1 MDIQKII
8 DTLHPLE
15 RKALPLLLKYYSLK
29 EIIKVSGMQEVE
41 VMRAVQW
48 LNNKKLIFINE
59 TYEELIFLGENG
71 KKYLETALPERLFLN
86 AISEQPMTLNEI
98 GDKTKL
104 SREELEVSLGILR
117 RKNAIEIKKIQNGI
131 SIGITSFGK
140 KSLEKE
146 SFEEKF
152 LKREFPIPIAR
163 LAEEDRLLLE
173 ELKKR
178 KDIINLETI
187 KV

>member
-15 RKALPLLLKYYSLK
+15 RKVLPLLLKYYSLK

-71 KKYLETALPERLFLN
+71 KKYLESALPERLYLN
-86 AISEQPMTLNEI
+86 AVSEKSLTLDEI
-98 GDKTKL
+98 GEKTKL
-104 SREELEVSLGILR
+104 TREELEVSLGILR
-117 RKNAIEIKKIQNGI
+117 RKNAIEIRKIQTGI
-131 SIGITSFGK
+131 SVSITNFGK
-140 KSLEKE
+140 KYLEKE
-146 SFEEKF
+146 SF
-152 LKREFPIPIAR
+152 
-163 LAEEDRLLLE
+163 
-173 ELKKR
+173 
-178 KDIINLETI
+178 
-187 KV
+187 